1 MKKISKKLLLSV
13 LSMAFAIVALGTTTF
28 AWFTTNATVKATNKI
43 KVQSTTDSLLISN
56 DGGSWSSSVSFDLT
70 EAAPA
75 VQQVYGA
82 GQELGAVTYRLKE
95 GATELSTSDTFTDLE
110 KLEAYA
116 GNTAA
121 NKTLATSDD
130 YKQISFYLRCNSA
143 NKKIS
148 VASDTWTTT
157 GVTKYNNT
165 AAFTYETS
173 KTVKANTD
181 LYVSAINALRA
192 VVDVS
197 DLVEFTTGMVGA
209 VSMDALDDQVK
220 GQKDATVPMTRQ
232 NTIYAYNDTTS
243 RDDAGENTVTNYGQ
257 SLAGD
262 NAANAYINA
271 VLGKTIGTG
280 DLVADAKYANMTPTN
295 IGLTGAE
302 LKTTGTDAV
311 DSIFKVTITYW
322 LEGFDADCFDAIFG
336 QTLENV
342 LTFKADNV
350 A

>member
-75 VQQVYGA
+75 TQQVHGA
-82 GQELGAVTYRLKE
+82 EKELGAVTYRLKKD
-95 GATELSTSDTFTDLE
+95 ATELSTSDTFTDLE

-116 GNTAA
+116 GDTAA
-121 NKTLATSDD
+121 DKTLATSDD

-143 NKKIS
+143 KKKIS

-165 AAFTYETS
+165 AEFTYKSDGSS
-173 KTVKANTD
+173 KDVDANTD

-197 DLVEFTTGMVGA
+197 DLVEFNTNMVKSG
-209 VSMDALDDQVK
+209 SMDILDTQAK
-220 GQKDATVPMTRQ
+220 PQMTRQ
-232 NTIYAYNDTTS
+232 NKIYAYNDTTS
-243 RDDAGENTVTNYGQ
+243 KDDAGENTVTNYGQ

-271 VLGKTIGTG
+271 VLGKTIGQG
-280 DLVADAKYANMTPTN
+280 DLVADTKYADMTPTN

-302 LKTTGTDAV
+302 LKTTGETAV

>member
-70 EAAPA
+70 KAAPS

-82 GQELGAVTYRLKE
+82 GQELGAVTYRFKE

-116 GNTAA
+116 GDTAA
-121 NKTLATSDD
+121 GKTLATSDD

-143 NKKIS
+143 KKKIS

-165 AAFTYETS
+165 AKFTYKSNDSS
-173 KTVKANTD
+173 KDVEANTD

-197 DLVEFTTGMVGA
+197 DLVEFKTDMVKSG
-209 VSMDALDDQVK
+209 SMDVLDSQASPK
-220 GQKDATVPMTRQ
+220 MTRQ

-243 RDDAGENTVTNYGQ
+243 KDDAGENTVTNYGQ

-271 VLGKTIGTG
+271 VLGKTIGQG
-280 DLVADAKYANMTPTN
+280 DLVADAKYAAMTPTTV
-295 IGLTGAE
+295 GLTGAE
-302 LKTTGTDAV
+302 LKTTGETAV

-342 LTFKADNV
+342 LTFKADN
-350 A
+350 AA

>member
-82 GQELGAVTYRLKE
+82 GKELGAATYRLKE

-121 NKTLATSDD
+121 DKTLATSDD

-165 AAFTYETS
+165 AAFTYETN
-173 KTVKANTD
+173 KTVGANTD

-197 DLVEFTTGMVGA
+197 DLKEFTTGMVGA
-209 VSMDALDDQVK
+209 GSMDVLDDK
-220 GQKDATVPMTRQ
+220 ADPKMTRQ
-232 NTIYAYNDTTS
+232 NTIYAYNDATS
-243 RDDAGENTVTNYGQ
+243 RDTTGNNAVTNYGQ

-271 VLGKTIGTG
+271 VLGKTIGQG
-280 DLVADAKYANMTPTN
+280 DLVADATYAKKTPTS

-302 LKTTGTDAV
+302 LKTTGLDAV

>member
-82 GQELGAVTYRLKE
+82 GKELGAVTYRLKE
-95 GATELSTSDTFTDLE
+95 GASELSTSDTFTDLE

-121 NKTLATSDD
+121 DKTLATSDD

-165 AAFTYETS
+165 AEFTYESTTKVS
-173 KTVKANTD
+173 ANTD

-197 DLVEFTTGMVGA
+197 DLKEFTTGMVGA
-209 VSMDALDDQVK
+209 GSMDVLDDK
-220 GQKDATVPMTRQ
+220 ADPKMTRQ
-232 NTIYAYNDTTS
+232 NAIYAYNDSTS
-243 RDDAGENTVTNYGQ
+243 KDDTGANTVTNYGQ

-271 VLGKTIGTG
+271 VLGKTIGQG
-280 DLVADAKYANMTPTN
+280 DLVADATYAKMNPTK

>member
-56 DGGSWSSSVSFDLT
+56 DGSSWSSSVSFDLT
-70 EAAPA
+70 QEAPA
-75 VQQVYGA
+75 EQQVYGA
-82 GQELGAVTYRLKE
+82 GKELGAVTYRLKE
-95 GATELSTSDTFTDLE
+95 GASELSTSDTFTDLE
-110 KLEAYA
+110 KLEAYVGSA
-116 GNTAA
+116 EAD
-121 NKTLATSDD
+121 KTLATSDD

-165 AAFTYETS
+165 VGFTYETS
-173 KTVKANTD
+173 KQVEANTD

-197 DLVEFTTGMVGA
+197 DLVAFTDNMVSAGN
-209 VSMDALDDQVK
+209 MDILDNQANP
-220 GQKDATVPMTRQ
+220 QMTRQ
-232 NTIYAYNDTTS
+232 NKIYAYNDTTS
-243 RDDAGENTVTNYGQ
+243 KDDTGVTVTNYGQ

-271 VLGKTIGTG
+271 VLGKTIGQG
-280 DLVADAKYANMTPTN
+280 DLVADATYANMDITN
-295 IGLTGAE
+295 IGLTNAE

-342 LTFKADNV
+342 LTFKADN
-350 A
+350 AA

>member
-82 GQELGAVTYRLKE
+82 GKELGAATYRLKE
-95 GATELSTSDTFTDLE
+95 GASELSTSDTFTDLE
-110 KLEAYA
+110 KLEAYVGSVEA
-116 GNTAA
+116 D
-121 NKTLATSDD
+121 KTLATSDD

-165 AAFTYETS
+165 AAFKYESS
-173 KTVKANTD
+173 KEVSANTD

-197 DLVEFTTGMVGA
+197 DLKEFTTGMVGA
-209 VSMDALDDQVK
+209 SSMDVLDGKVS
-220 GQKDATVPMTRQ
+220 GSTTNTVAMTRQ
-232 NTIYAYNDTTS
+232 NKIYAYNDTTS
-243 RDDAGENTVTNYGQ
+243 KDDTGANTVTNYGQ

-271 VLGKTIGTG
+271 VLGKTIGQG
-280 DLVADAKYANMTPTN
+280 DLVADAKYANMTPTT

>member
-56 DGGSWSSSVSFDLT
+56 DGSSWSSSVSFDLT
-70 EAAPA
+70 QEAP
-75 VQQVYGA
+75 VEQQVYGA
-82 GQELGAVTYRLKE
+82 GKELGAATYRLKE

-110 KLEAYA
+110 KLEAYV
-116 GNTAA
+116 GSTEED
-121 NKTLATSDD
+121 KTLATSDD

-143 NKKIS
+143 KKKIS

-165 AAFTYETS
+165 VAFTYGTM
-173 KTVKANTD
+173 TVNKNSD

-197 DLVEFTTGMVGA
+197 NLVEYTDDMVAAGSMA
-209 VSMDALDDQVK
+209 VLDNSAKPQ
-220 GQKDATVPMTRQ
+220 MTRQ

-243 RDDAGENTVTNYGQ
+243 KDETGVQTVTNYGQ

-271 VLGKTIGTG
+271 VLGKTIGQG
-280 DLVADAKYANMTPTN
+280 NLVADATYADMTPTN

-302 LKTTGTDAV
+302 LQTTGENAV

>member
-56 DGGSWSSSVSFDLT
+56 DGSSWSSSVSFDLT

-82 GQELGAVTYRLKE
+82 GKELGAVTYRLKE
-95 GATELSTSDTFTDLE
+95 GASELSTSDTFTDLE

-116 GNTAA
+116 GDTAA
-121 NKTLATSDD
+121 DKTLATSDD

-165 AAFTYETS
+165 AKFTYKSNESNESS
-173 KTVKANTD
+173 KEVAANTD

-197 DLVEFTTGMVGA
+197 DLVAFTDNMVSAGN
-209 VSMDALDDQVK
+209 MDILDDEANPQ
-220 GQKDATVPMTRQ
+220 MTRQ
-232 NTIYAYNDTTS
+232 NKIYAYNDTTS
-243 RDDAGENTVTNYGQ
+243 KDDAGENTVTNYGQ

-271 VLGKTIGTG
+271 VLGKTIGQG

-302 LKTTGTDAV
+302 LKTTGETAV

-342 LTFKADNV
+342 LTFKADN
-350 A
+350 AA

>member
-56 DGGSWSSSVSFDLT
+56 DGSSWSSSVSFDLT

-82 GQELGAVTYRLKE
+82 GKELGAVTYRLKE
-95 GATELSTSDTFTDLE
+95 GASELSTSDTFTDLE

-116 GNTAA
+116 GSAETD
-121 NKTLATSDD
+121 KTLATSDD

-165 AAFTYETS
+165 AKFTYKSNGSS
-173 KTVKANTD
+173 KGVDANTD

-197 DLVEFTTGMVGA
+197 DLVEFNTNMVKAG
-209 VSMDALDDQVK
+209 SMDILDTQAK
-220 GQKDATVPMTRQ
+220 PQMTRQ
-232 NTIYAYNDTTS
+232 NKIYAYNDTTS
-243 RDDAGENTVTNYGQ
+243 KDDAGENIVTNYGQ

-271 VLGKTIGTG
+271 VLGKTIGQG

-302 LKTTGTDAV
+302 LKTTDETAV

-342 LTFKADNV
+342 LTFKADN
-350 A
+350 AA

>member
-82 GQELGAVTYRLKE
+82 EKELGAATYRLKQ

-121 NKTLATSDD
+121 DKTLATSDD

-143 NKKIS
+143 KKKIS

-165 AAFTYETS
+165 ADFTYETS
-173 KTVKANTD
+173 KTVTANTD

-197 DLVEFTTGMVGA
+197 DLKEFTTEMVRSG
-209 VSMDALDDQVK
+209 SMDVLDSQANP
-220 GQKDATVPMTRQ
+220 QMTRQ

-243 RDDAGENTVTNYGQ
+243 KDTTGNNTVTNYGQ

-271 VLGKTIGTG
+271 VLGKTIGQG
-280 DLVADAKYANMTPTN
+280 DLVPDATYANMTPTTV
-295 IGLTGAE
+295 GLTGAE
-302 LKTTGTDAV
+302 LKTTGETAV